1 MRNRPV
7 LDRLAQQL
15 LEKETILEGELAQ
28 IFTPVAKQPK
38 RPRWHGGELE
48 ALNAQVDAIADPDW
62 EQLEAD
68 TKAQKQLES
77 GSELGSGAES
87 KDAGEIEAGAELEAS
102 AELDGTSELETEA
115 NSEPVAEAY
124 KSEETGRD

>member
-1 MRNRPV
+1 MR
-7 LDRLAQQL
+7 
-15 LEKETILEGELAQ
+15 ELAQ

-62 EQLEAD
+62 EQLEAHA
-68 TKAQKQLES
+68 KAQKQLEN
-77 GSELGSGAES
+77 GSELGSGAEP
-87 KDAGEIEAGAELEAS
+87 KDAGELKGGAEIEAD

-115 NSEPVAEAY
+115 NSEPVAEVAET
-124 KSEETGRD
+124 EETDRD